1 LSDYSMTLDWL
12 AEIRKRTQIL
22 SRQGKSLNKRTVFT
36 ISSTS
41 KTDPSDRP
49 YLTPLRENPGELVSG
64 VVVRT
69 LDQGALAAWVLEGV
83 VDRVYVDAEAK
94 KGIKTEHDAQL
105 FLSAGV
111 PTLEGYLKGK
121 DWVGTTLPEVCFPY
135 FKNSEA
141 RIFKPN
147 DLTVESVWFFL
158 MEKKPAPGVVVIL
171 GAGNIGFKLGLKLVE
186 TGYNVAMVRRDKSA
200 LQKLVDTIE
209 LVKPP
214 HSPGKSFIP
223 LDLNEILSKADVV
236 LGCSDGTPVITEDIV
251 KIVPKDCLIL
261 DVGKGTFS
269 RLAVKEAHHRNLE
282 IYRTD
287 ITSGLDG
294 FLVGAAKNHQILHQE
309 LGRKEIEPGLAVV
322 SGGFLGRENDVIV
335 DNFLNPRMIIG
346 VADGLGDLIREL
358 SLDQEKRIKKVKEV
372 ILERMQ
378 ENIRI

>member
-1 LSDYSMTLDWL
+1 MTLDWL

-261 DVGKGTFS
+261 DVGKGT
-269 RLAVKEAHHRNLE
+269 LAGAAVEMAHSRNLE

-294 FLVGAAKNHQILHQE
+294 FLAGIEKNSHIIKYE
-309 LGRKEIEPGLAVV
+309 LGRAEIEAELFVI
-322 SGGFLGRENDVIV
+322 SGGYLGRYEDVIV
-335 DNFLNPRMIIG
+335 DNFSNPKFILGM
-346 VADGLGDLIREL
+346 ADGRGDLIREL
-358 SLDQEKRIKKVKEV
+358 KDSQTELIRKVKDY
-372 ILERMQ
+372 ILYAVRES
-378 ENIRI
+378 I